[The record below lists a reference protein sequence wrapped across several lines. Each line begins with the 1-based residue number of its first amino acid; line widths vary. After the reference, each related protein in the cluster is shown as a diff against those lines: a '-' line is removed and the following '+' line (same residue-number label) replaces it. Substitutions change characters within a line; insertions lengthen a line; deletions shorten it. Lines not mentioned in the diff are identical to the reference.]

1 MRTFWSKSNTVSAIP
16 VFILCTHTTN
26 VKLALAQRG
35 AHRDHNSTCAL
46 VLSEYRTCKMS
57 IYAQQKHS
65 SSYSRGL
72 RLEGG
77 NISTPCVP
85 PSSACRPQ
93 HLQRSQGRVSF
104 MLATS
109 TALMLCFPRGW
120 FAGHQDHVSCPLQ
133 SLVSR
138 AAGRQCVQSEEGS
151 HPARF
156 FPSSLQR
163 LEPCR
168 PDLFFCLL
176 MSLPLGRAGE
186 LSSMAHMVSPGFS

>member
-1 MRTFWSKSNTVSAIP
+1 MLNR
-16 VFILCTHTTN
+16 
-26 VKLALAQRG
+26 
-35 AHRDHNSTCAL
+35 STLLPIAGDCGWRA
-46 VLSEYRTCKMS
+46 
-57 IYAQQKHS
+57 
-65 SSYSRGL
+65 
-72 RLEGG
+72 G

-109 TALMLCFPRGW
+109 TALKLCFPRGW

>member
-77 NISTPCVP
+77 KHFYSMCATFFSLPCPAPAALTGKSLFHACYLYSLNALLPQSMVCWPSRSCLLPTP
-85 PSSACRPQ
+85 
-93 HLQRSQGRVSF
+93 
-104 MLATS
+104 
-109 TALMLCFPRGW
+109 
-120 FAGHQDHVSCPLQ
+120 
-133 SLVSR
+133 
-138 AAGRQCVQSEEGS
+138 
-151 HPARF
+151 
-156 FPSSLQR
+156 
-163 LEPCR
+163 EPCEQG
-168 PDLFFCLL
+168 CWE
-176 MSLPLGRAGE
+176 AVC
-186 LSSMAHMVSPGFS
+186 AV